1 MASIIKFKPF
11 SGVYGHAPLCYILTI
26 DNVRILLD
34 CGWDEKFD
42 MDFINELKK
51 HVHQINAVLI
61 SYGDTA
67 HCGALPYLVGK
78 LGLKCPIYATVPVSK
93 MGQLALYD
101 ALQGKLSNEDFDLF
115 SFDDI
120 DAVFDRV
127 EQLKYNQTALLRGDN
142 GLQITALPAGH
153 MLGGSIWRIT
163 KMGDE
168 EIVYAVDYNHKRERH
183 LNGCTFD
190 GVGRPALMITD
201 AFNAI
206 YNQPRRKNRDEQLVN
221 QLVSTMRDGGDC
233 LVVIDTAGRVL
244 ELAHLL
250 DQLWQNSEAGLS
262 TYNLVMLSSVASS
275 VIEAAKSQIE
285 WMADKIQRDFETGRV
300 NPFHLKSVRCCH
312 SMSELNRVRSPK
324 VVLASGLDMES
335 GFSRELFLDW
345 CIETRNMC
353 IITGR
358 SSDSSLGSKLIKMA
372 ELRDAKKPC
381 NNTIA
386 LEIKQRVKLDGA
398 ELAAYFE
405 KRKAEHEEAKKKRQ
419 EMKRRKERDEILDES
434 DSDDE
439 DAAAAAR
446 AVAEASARVAQEER
460 EKLEREANING
471 KDKEDV
477 TMDQVQQ
484 HTFPTYSTHR
494 RQLKLP
500 LSVKMAYGDY
510 LTYFHGPDSENH
522 SISAGPFTRYG
533 GIRRKKIAFSVT
545 VNKPVPWDDYGELI
559 DPEDYTIV
567 EELKGHINEHAGNS
581 DESEIENDNPFVF
594 DDVPTK
600 CIMKRA
606 KIEVSCKLHFI
617 DFEGRSDGESVR
629 KLLERLQPRKLVVV
643 HGNTSST
650 KNLSDYC
657 VQNKIVEDI
666 HAPYVNETVDATV
679 ESRIIQVKLSEHL
692 MKTLKFHKIRDVE
705 VCWINAKL
713 VRRDPFSRKDE
724 PYHSAPE
731 LITPIE
737 NVNIDDEEDAVE
749 SMEVDEDG
757 ETMKKRAKQ
766 NAEDERILVLETLPP
781 AEQLPHRSLY
791 IDDPKLSD
799 IKTLLN
805 SKGYQGEFH
814 SGTLF
819 VENVAA
825 IQRTTAGTFSVEG
838 RTSLELYRIRDLL
851 KSQFAII

>member
-1 MASIIKFKPF
+1 M
-11 SGVYGHAPLCYILTI
+11 LTI

-34 CGWDEKFD
+34 CGWDEKFG
-42 MDFINELKK
+42 MEYINELER

-201 AFNAI
+201 AFNAL

-250 DQLWQNSEAGLS
+250 DQLWQNPEALLS

-312 SMSELNRVRSPK
+312 SLNELNRVRSPK

-345 CIETRNMC
+345 CIDTRNMC

-386 LEIKQRVKLDGA
+386 LEIKQRVKLDGL
-398 ELAAYFE
+398 ELAAFFE
-405 KRKAEHEEAKKKRQ
+405 KRKAEHEEAKRKRQ

-446 AVAEASARVAQEER
+446 AVAEASARIAKEER
-460 EKLEREANING
+460 EKLERESNVNG
-471 KDKEDV
+471 KNKEDIE
-477 TMDQVQQ
+477 MDQIQQ
-484 HTFPTYSTHR
+484 HSFTNYSTQH

-500 LSVKMAYGDY
+500 LSVKMAFGDY
-510 LTYFHGPDSENH
+510 LAYFHGPDSVNH
-522 SISAGPFTRYG
+522 SFSAGPFTRYG
-533 GIRRKKIAFSVT
+533 GIKRKRVAFSLT
-545 VNKPVPWDDYGELI
+545 VNKPVPWDAYGELI

-567 EELKGHINEHAGNS
+567 DELKNRINEHAGNS
-581 DESEIENDNPFVF
+581 DESENENDNPFAF

-600 CIMKRA
+600 CITKRA
-606 KIEVSCKLHFI
+606 KIEVACKLHFI
-617 DFEGRSDGESVR
+617 DFEGRSDGESVK

-643 HGNTSST
+643 HGNSAST
-650 KNLSDYC
+650 KNLADYC

-666 HAPYVNETVDATV
+666 HAPYPNESVDATV

-692 MKTLKFHKIRDVE
+692 MKSLKFHK
-705 VCWINAKL
+705 VCVFFITIKL
-713 VRRDPFSRKDE
+713 IFNFRF
-724 PYHSAPE
+724 A
-731 LITPIE
+731 
-737 NVNIDDEEDAVE
+737 
-749 SMEVDEDG
+749 M
-757 ETMKKRAKQ
+757 
-766 NAEDERILVLETLPP
+766 
-781 AEQLPHRSLY
+781 
-791 IDDPKLSD
+791 
-799 IKTLLN
+799 
-805 SKGYQGEFH
+805 
-814 SGTLF
+814 
-819 VENVAA
+819 
-825 IQRTTAGTFSVEG
+825 
-838 RTSLELYRIRDLL
+838 L
-851 KSQFAII
+851 KYVG